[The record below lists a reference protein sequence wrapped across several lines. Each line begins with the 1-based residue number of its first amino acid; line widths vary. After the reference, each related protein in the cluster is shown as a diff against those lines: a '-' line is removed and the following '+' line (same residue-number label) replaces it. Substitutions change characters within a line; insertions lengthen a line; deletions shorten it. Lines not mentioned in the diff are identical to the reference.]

1 MFVIFGTRPYG
12 RIDDHDGEH
21 QVTRF
26 GHLWYVPIIP
36 LGSYWVMGEAAVET
50 PLRAKSLL
58 AGYARVTAPA
68 VAGLLLVGIGPF
80 SIGAALLCA
89 APLLVLSALAWTW
102 RALPASQHRRSDFNR
117 AAFGTR
123 CEPRFMPAGLR
134 AEVKAELERLWDA
147 RKPSKSPNDVADHG
161 ATDANEAVIAYGLLR
176 LAGVEH
182 AAEDAAADRILD
194 GAQEP
199 TAVGDGPYR
208 TAMPGAADPV
218 ALVDAAAPLSVP
230 GAPPLPPATPPTYV
244 PRGKDDARN
253 TLHNARLGLAVATVL
268 GLGGAGLYLKYSTAP
283 VVMTAADIQRVT
295 YADAVR
301 VHCDAFEPAWTESN
315 GRGEE
320 TQIALCL
327 LGDKV
332 LPVKV
337 NALPPS
343 GTGAT
348 VLEGSLR
355 PLPSTERWV
364 TEGYNVEPELAPA
377 RLNSVLDDA
386 SHRAA
391 IRIVGAIFAVLGGVA
406 WVVYGFWRH
415 NVRLTKKR
423 MAARAARG
431 TVRA

>member
-1 MFVIFGTRPYG
+1 MFVVFGTRPYG
-12 RIDDHDGEH
+12 RIDSHDGEH

-36 LGSYWVMGEAAVET
+36 LGSYWVMGEAAIET
-50 PLRAKSLL
+50 PLRAKSML
-58 AGYARVTAPA
+58 AGYGRVTAPA
-68 VAGLLLVGIGPF
+68 VAGLILVSVGPF
-80 SIGAALLCA
+80 SVAAALLCA

-102 RALPASQHRRSDFNR
+102 RALPASQQRRSDFNR

-123 CEPRFMPAGLR
+123 CEPRFMPGGLR
-134 AEVKAELERLWDA
+134 AELKAGLDRLWDA

-208 TAMPGAADPV
+208 TAMPAAADPV
-218 ALVDAAAPLSVP
+218 AMVDGTAPMSVP
-230 GAPPLPPATPPTYV
+230 GAPPLPPATPPTYA
-244 PRGKDDARN
+244 RRAKHDAKN
-253 TLHNARLGLAVATVL
+253 TLHNARLGLVVATVL
-268 GLGGAGLYLKYSTAP
+268 GLGGVGVYLTYSAAP
-283 VVMTAADIQRVT
+283 VEMTASNIERVAS
-295 YADAVR
+295 ADAVR
-301 VHCDAFEPAWTESN
+301 VHCDAFEPAWTESDR
-315 GRGEE
+315 RGEE
-320 TQIALCL
+320 TNIALCV

-343 GTGAT
+343 GTGPT
-348 VLEGSLR
+348 VLEGSLL
-355 PLPSTERWV
+355 PLPSTARWV
-364 TEGYNVEPELAPA
+364 EEGYNADPGLAAA
-377 RLNSVLDDA
+377 RLNWVLDAA

-391 IRIVGAIFAVLGGVA
+391 ISIIGIIFAVLGGVA

-415 NVRLTKKR
+415 NVRRTEKR

-431 TVRA
+431 TVGA

>member
-1 MFVIFGTRPYG
+1 MFVVFGTRPYG

-36 LGSYWVMGEAAVET
+36 LGSYWVMGEAGIET
-50 PLRAKSLL
+50 PLRVKSML
-58 AGYARVTAPA
+58 AGYGRVTAPA
-68 VAGLLLVGIGPF
+68 VAGLILVGVGPF
-80 SIGAALLCA
+80 SIAAALLCA
-89 APLLVLSALAWTW
+89 APLLVLSALTWTW
-102 RALPASQHRRSDFNR
+102 RALPTSKQRRSDFNY

-123 CEPRFMPAGLR
+123 CEPRFMPVGLR
-134 AEVKAELERLWDA
+134 AELKAELERLWDA

-161 ATDANEAVIAYGLLR
+161 TTDANEAVIAYGLLR

-194 GAQEP
+194 GTQEP

-218 ALVDAAAPLSVP
+218 AMVDAAAPMSIP

-244 PRGKDDARN
+244 RRAKDDAKN
-253 TLHNARLGLAVATVL
+253 TLHNARLVLAVATVL
-268 GLGGAGLYLKYSTAP
+268 GLGGAGVYMKYSTAP
-283 VVMTAADIQRVT
+283 VDMTLADIQRVP

-301 VHCDAFEPAWTESN
+301 VHCDAFEPAWTESDRH
-315 GRGEE
+315 GDE
-320 TQIALCL
+320 TNIALCL
-327 LGDKV
+327 MGDKV

-337 NALPPS
+337 NALPPTGS
-343 GTGAT
+343 GAT
-348 VLEGSLR
+348 LLEGSLI

-364 TEGYNVEPELAPA
+364 KEGYNVDPDLAPM
-377 RLNSVLDDA
+377 RLNSVLDAA

-391 IRIVGAIFAVLGGVA
+391 ISIVGIIFAVLGGVA
-406 WVVYGFWRH
+406 WVVYGFWRQA
-415 NVRLTKKR
+415 VRRTEKR

-431 TVRA
+431 TVG